1 MPTCSSAIEAAS
13 NPESELLLGQNKYP
27 PTKMMAASENLTTK
41 RTVVARDQ
49 RQSRS

>member
-1 MPTCSSAIEAAS
+1 
-13 NPESELLLGQNKYP
+13 
-27 PTKMMAASENLTTK
+27 MMAASENLTTK